1 MKLFTYAQKEDLE
14 KLSGCFPCSKPLYAV
29 GGCVRDALRGRPF
42 YDIDL
47 AGTLTPEELK
57 VALKDSGYSVFDASP
72 RLGTMIIKG
81 KYSYEYTTFRTD
93 SYPAGSGEHT
103 PTQVQF
109 TDDLYLDACRR
120 DFKCNAIYYD
130 ISKDLIIDPLNGA
143 EDIKNGIL
151 STTVSPETVLSQDGL
166 RIMRLIRFVSALGY
180 GVESNT
186 LLCAKKLSY
195 LLKDISAERIR
206 DELDRILCG
215 KYCYKALN
223 LMKGIGALETLLPE
237 LAENDGS
244 PQNPKYHKYD
254 VLEHI
259 FKVVENC
266 PEEVRLAGLFHDVAK
281 ARCLKEDGNTYRHS
295 EVGARMAEK
304 IMLRLKYPNRQIAQV
319 RRLVE
324 AHMFDINGNSRE
336 STYRRFIARNNDI
349 LPQLLSLFDAD
360 SIGTGYHEQSE
371 TARKVR
377 QIYAE
382 MKNLSVPMSVAE
394 LAVDGKD
401 MQDIGY
407 RGKAVGEILN
417 ELLDMTLTQNVVN
430 ERNTLMK
437 IAQRRLQSKD
447 REI

>member
-1 MKLFTYAQKEDLE
+1 
-14 KLSGCFPCSKPLYAV
+14 
-29 GGCVRDALRGRPF
+29 
-42 YDIDL
+42 
-47 AGTLTPEELK
+47 
-57 VALKDSGYSVFDASP
+57 
-72 RLGTMIIKG
+72 
-81 KYSYEYTTFRTD
+81 
-93 SYPAGSGEHT
+93 
-103 PTQVQF
+103 
-109 TDDLYLDACRR
+109 
-120 DFKCNAIYYD
+120 
-130 ISKDLIIDPLNGA
+130 
-143 EDIKNGIL
+143 
-151 STTVSPETVLSQDGL
+151 
-166 RIMRLIRFVSALGY
+166 
-180 GVESNT
+180 
-186 LLCAKKLSY
+186 
-195 LLKDISAERIR
+195 
-206 DELDRILCG
+206 
-215 KYCYKALN
+215 
-223 LMKGIGALETLLPE
+223 
-237 LAENDGS
+237 
-244 PQNPKYHKYD
+244 
-254 VLEHI
+254 
-259 FKVVENC
+259 
-266 PEEVRLAGLFHDVAK
+266 
-281 ARCLKEDGNTYRHS
+281 
-295 EVGARMAEK
+295 MAEK